1 MKLSGTG
8 GVNELPELPGW
19 DPRTG
24 QFRIRRFKGPT
35 ASMIPASSSGTL
47 ANQLQTEGIRW
58 SVESNENGFVII
70 RGEYGADELQPED
83 VPLSDRWFKRPGFEQ
98 KTLWELP
105 KVQLIMNQF
114 IPEVR
119 AVIRQIFD
127 ALLKG
132 ERTFNYPEIPNVI
145 PGGEEPINISALA
158 AMIARVSG
166 DVAAGQV
173 FLEMFAERCQG
184 VDTYRVEIH
193 SVERVRV
200 VPLSTSIKPSEA
212 NVNKLFSEAGM
223 ESSEEFSVVKAGFD
237 LHPGFYLKGHPE
249 VEEIGSSK
257 RRITQVY
264 EWCEFFSKFIYPDSP
279 VA

>member
-1 MKLSGTG
+1 
-8 GVNELPELPGW
+8 
-19 DPRTG
+19 
-24 QFRIRRFKGPT
+24 
-35 ASMIPASSSGTL
+35 MIPASTGGTL
-47 ANQLQTEGIRW
+47 ANQLQTEGVRW
-58 SVESNENGFVII
+58 SVESNENGFVIV

-105 KVQLIMNQF
+105 RVQAVMDKFNI
-114 IPEVR
+114 ETR
-119 AVIRQIFD
+119 AVVKQIFD

-132 ERTFNYPEIPNVI
+132 ERTFNYPAIPNVI
-145 PGGEEPINISALA
+145 PGGEEPINIAALA
-158 AMIARVSG
+158 AMVALAGG
-166 DVAAGQV
+166 DANDGLLI
-173 FLEMFAERCQG
+173 LELFGERCKG
-184 VDTYRVEIH
+184 VDTFKVELH

-212 NVNKLFSEAGM
+212 NINKLFSAEGM
-223 ESSEEFSVVKAGFD
+223 VSSEEFSVAKAGFD

-249 VEEIGSSK
+249 VEEVGSSK

-264 EWCEFFSKFIYPDSP
+264 EWAESFSKLVYPDSP